1 MDAFEFARIA
11 AELNAA
17 KGPEETAEE
26 VVEHGRETLG
36 ADHAGITLITP
47 RKRLRT
53 VGTTDPVVLE
63 ADKLQYALNEGP
75 CNDSAWSGETLAS
88 VRIDRDERWPV
99 WGPRAA
105 ELGLRSALAGQ
116 LTDTTGERIGCLN
129 LYWTT
134 ERTFSADDHS
144 YVQIFTTH
152 AAIALASSMRHAQ
165 LDTALD
171 ARKVIGQAQG
181 ILMERH
187 SLRPD
192 QAFEVLR
199 RYSQNTNTKLRDVA
213 QFLVTHR
220 ALPDTDPSRNRAN
233 LDEAVN

>member
-1 MDAFEFARIA
+1 MDALEFARIA

-17 KGPEETAEE
+17 NGPEETAEE

-36 ADHAGITLITP
+36 ADHAGITLITS
-47 RKRLRT
+47 RGRLRT

-63 ADKLQYALNEGP
+63 ADKLQYTLHEGP
-75 CNDSAWSGETLAS
+75 CNESAWTGETLAS
-88 VRIDRDERWPV
+88 TRIDRDERWPA

-116 LTDTTGERIGCLN
+116 LVDTAGRRIGCLN

-134 ERTFSADDHS
+134 ERTFDTDDRS

-152 AAIALASSMRHAQ
+152 AAIALAASMRHAQ

-199 RYSQNTNTKLRDVA
+199 RYSQNSNIKLRDVA

-220 ALPDTDPSRNRAN
+220 ELPTAGSGRPRQD